1 MLNWIPDFIMSDGT
15 YIEIK
20 GVITE
25 QVNAK
30 LNSFSEKLI
39 LLTEKD
45 MKHIFDYV
53 FSKYGKSFIYLYET
67 GEE

>member
-53 FSKYGKSFIYLYET
+53 FSKYGKNFIYLYET